1 MGKLVRITLPI
12 TLGVMLLILVTA
24 TTLQATPPVPE
35 IDPTSA
41 IAPAALLAGA
51 VLIIRGRIKR

>member
-12 TLGVMLLILVTA
+12 TLGVMLLILFTA
-24 TTLQATPPVPE
+24 TTLQATPVPE

>member
-24 TTLQATPPVPE
+24 TTLHATPVPE

-41 IAPAALLAGA
+41 IAPAALVAGA
-51 VLIIRGRIKR
+51 VLVIRGRIKR